1 MLMTWWLR
9 AYLVFASVQGIGIG
23 LTGMLVPP
31 EMQIPLRIS
40 PLNARFVAALY
51 LAGGIGTLLAAFARR
66 RSEIRIFVIGFGLA
80 TGMILILTIAHWNEF
95 MADPLPHRVVWIFV
109 YVVDPALALLIVP
122 LAGLLPTGPWVRH
135 ALTPLLVIQA
145 AVFALLGGALLIV
158 PEAVAAVWPWV
169 LPPLLGQLYGCFFLT
184 YALGAAL
191 AARDAEPRAIS
202 IFMASTLALMI
213 LILVASLLHID
224 RFKPEPVT
232 SVWFAAFGLGAVVF
246 ALALARRGFT
256 R

>member
-1 MLMTWWLR
+1 ML
-9 AYLVFASVQGIGIG
+9 A
-23 LTGMLVPP
+23 PP

-66 RSEIRIFVIGFGLA
+66 RSEVRIFVIGFGLA
-80 TGMILILTIAHWNEF
+80 TGLILVLTIANWAEF
-95 MADPLPHRVVWIFV
+95 MADPLPHRAVWIFD
-109 YVVDPALALLIVP
+109 YVADPALAVLVVP
-122 LAGLLPTGPWVRH
+122 LASLWPPRSGARH
-135 ALTPLLVIQA
+135 ALSPLLVIQA
-145 AVFALLGGALLIV
+145 IAFALLGAALVLV
-158 PEAVAAVWPWV
+158 PDAVAPVWPWV

-191 AARDAEPRAIS
+191 AARDTEPRAIS
-202 IFMASTLALMI
+202 IFMASTLALMVLV
-213 LILVASLLHID
+213 LIASVLHVD

-232 SVWFAAFGLGAVVF
+232 WVWFAAFGLGAVVF
-246 ALALARRGFT
+246 AAALARRGFA

>member
-1 MLMTWWLR
+1 MGMTWWLR

-23 LTGMLVPP
+23 LTGLLVPP

-66 RSEIRIFVIGFGLA
+66 RSEIRIFVVGFGLA
-80 TGMILILTIAHWNEF
+80 TGMILVLTIIHWAEF
-95 MADPLPHRVVWIFV
+95 MADPLPHRVVWIFD
-109 YVVDPALALLIVP
+109 YVADPALALLIVP
-122 LAGLLPTGPWVRH
+122 LAGLLPTRTGVRH

-145 AVFALLGGALLIV
+145 VLFALLGGLLLIV
-158 PEAVAAVWPWV
+158 PDTVAGVWPWV

-202 IFMASTLALMI
+202 IFLASTLALMV
-213 LILVASLLHID
+213 LILVASVLHFD

-232 SVWFAAFGLGAVVF
+232 WVWFAAFGLGAVVF
-246 ALALARRGFT
+246 AIALARRELAK
-256 R
+256 

>member
-1 MLMTWWLR
+1 MPMTWWLR

-23 LTGMLVPP
+23 LTGMLLPP

-66 RSEIRIFVIGFGLA
+66 RSEVRIFVIGFGLA
-80 TGMILILTIAHWNEF
+80 TGMILVLTIAHWAEF
-95 MADPLPHRVVWIFV
+95 MADPLPHRAVWIFD
-109 YVVDPALALLIVP
+109 YVTDPALAVLVVP
-122 LAGLLPTGPWVRH
+122 LARLWPTRLGVRH
-135 ALTPLLVIQA
+135 ALSPLFVVQA
-145 AVFALLGGALLIV
+145 AVFALLGGLLVLV
-158 PEAVAAVWPWV
+158 PDAVATVWPWV

-191 AARDAEPRAIS
+191 AARDTEARAIS
-202 IFMASTLALMI
+202 IFMASTLALM
-213 LILVASLLHID
+213 LLVLVASVLHID

-232 SVWFAAFGLGAVVF
+232 WVWFAAFGLGAVVF
-246 ALALARRGFT
+246 AAALARRQFA